1 MAEKTFRLEIISPDR
16 IFYTNDVL
24 MVEYNTVEG
33 EVGVYAEHI
42 PMTQIIAPGRLII
55 TEENGQRTAALLSGF
70 VEITPDKVT
79 ILAEA
84 VEWPQNI
91 DIARAERARDRAQQI
106 LSAEEDEQIL
116 LLAEAALKRALVRLD
131 IAAAAEVDS
140 HGGQGAGHSGQGGDH
155 SDQTGFLHRS
165 STLLFTRKALFDVL
179 IPAGKIQPELQP
191 IQQGRSHMDRGFEH
205 KRHPVPTPSRQGRP
219 FSRPRNTSIIP
230 ALG

>member
-79 ILAEA
+79 VLAEA

-106 LSAEEDEQIL
+106 LSAEEDEQTL

-131 IAAAAEVDS
+131 IAGME
-140 HGGQGAGHSGQGGDH
+140 
-155 SDQTGFLHRS
+155 
-165 STLLFTRKALFDVL
+165 
-179 IPAGKIQPELQP
+179 
-191 IQQGRSHMDRGFEH
+191 
-205 KRHPVPTPSRQGRP
+205 
-219 FSRPRNTSIIP
+219 
-230 ALG
+230 

>member
-55 TEENGQRTAALLSGF
+55 TEENGQMTAALLSGF

-106 LSAEEDEQIL
+106 LSAEEDEQTL

-131 IAAAAEVDS
+131 IAGME
-140 HGGQGAGHSGQGGDH
+140 
-155 SDQTGFLHRS
+155 
-165 STLLFTRKALFDVL
+165 
-179 IPAGKIQPELQP
+179 
-191 IQQGRSHMDRGFEH
+191 
-205 KRHPVPTPSRQGRP
+205 
-219 FSRPRNTSIIP
+219 
-230 ALG
+230 

>member
-79 ILAEA
+79 VLAEA

-106 LSAEEDEQIL
+106 LSAEEDEQTL
-116 LLAEAALKRALVRLD
+116 LL
-131 IAAAAEVDS
+131 
-140 HGGQGAGHSGQGGDH
+140 G
-155 SDQTGFLHRS
+155 
-165 STLLFTRKALFDVL
+165 
-179 IPAGKIQPELQP
+179 IP
-191 IQQGRSHMDRGFEH
+191 DR
-205 KRHPVPTPSRQGRP
+205 
-219 FSRPRNTSIIP
+219 FSAYI
-230 ALG
+230 

>member
-79 ILAEA
+79 VLAEA

-106 LSAEEDEQIL
+106 LSAEEDEQTL
-116 LLAEAALKRALVRLD
+116 LLAEAALKRVLVRLD
-131 IAAAAEVDS
+131 IAGME
-140 HGGQGAGHSGQGGDH
+140 
-155 SDQTGFLHRS
+155 
-165 STLLFTRKALFDVL
+165 
-179 IPAGKIQPELQP
+179 
-191 IQQGRSHMDRGFEH
+191 
-205 KRHPVPTPSRQGRP
+205 
-219 FSRPRNTSIIP
+219 
-230 ALG
+230 

>member
-79 ILAEA
+79 VLAEA

-106 LSAEEDEQIL
+106 LSAEEDEQTL
-116 LLAEAALKRALVRLD
+116 LLAEAAFKRALVRLD
-131 IAAAAEVDS
+131 IAGME
-140 HGGQGAGHSGQGGDH
+140 
-155 SDQTGFLHRS
+155 
-165 STLLFTRKALFDVL
+165 
-179 IPAGKIQPELQP
+179 
-191 IQQGRSHMDRGFEH
+191 
-205 KRHPVPTPSRQGRP
+205 
-219 FSRPRNTSIIP
+219 
-230 ALG
+230 

>member
-33 EVGVYAEHI
+33 EVGIYAEHI

-131 IAAAAEVDS
+131 IAGME
-140 HGGQGAGHSGQGGDH
+140 
-155 SDQTGFLHRS
+155 
-165 STLLFTRKALFDVL
+165 
-179 IPAGKIQPELQP
+179 
-191 IQQGRSHMDRGFEH
+191 
-205 KRHPVPTPSRQGRP
+205 
-219 FSRPRNTSIIP
+219 
-230 ALG
+230 

>member
-1 MAEKTFRLEIISPDR
+1 MPEASRTFWQNRRAGDGMAEKTFRLEIISPDR

-106 LSAEEDEQIL
+106 LSAEEDEQTL

-131 IAAAAEVDS
+131 IAGME
-140 HGGQGAGHSGQGGDH
+140 
-155 SDQTGFLHRS
+155 
-165 STLLFTRKALFDVL
+165 
-179 IPAGKIQPELQP
+179 
-191 IQQGRSHMDRGFEH
+191 
-205 KRHPVPTPSRQGRP
+205 
-219 FSRPRNTSIIP
+219 
-230 ALG
+230 

>member
-1 MAEKTFRLEIISPDR
+1 MAEKSFRLDIISPDR
-16 IFYTNDVL
+16 IFYTNDVT
-24 MVEYNTVEG
+24 MVEYNTVDG

-106 LSAEEDEQIL
+106 LSAEEDEQTL

-131 IAAAAEVDS
+131 IAGME
-140 HGGQGAGHSGQGGDH
+140 
-155 SDQTGFLHRS
+155 
-165 STLLFTRKALFDVL
+165 
-179 IPAGKIQPELQP
+179 
-191 IQQGRSHMDRGFEH
+191 
-205 KRHPVPTPSRQGRP
+205 
-219 FSRPRNTSIIP
+219 
-230 ALG
+230 

>member
-116 LLAEAALKRALVRLD
+116 LLAEAALKGAVVRLD
-131 IAAAAEVDS
+131 IA
-140 HGGQGAGHSGQGGDH
+140 G
-155 SDQTGFLHRS
+155 L
-165 STLLFTRKALFDVL
+165 
-179 IPAGKIQPELQP
+179 
-191 IQQGRSHMDRGFEH
+191 
-205 KRHPVPTPSRQGRP
+205 
-219 FSRPRNTSIIP
+219 
-230 ALG
+230 

>member
-106 LSAEEDEQIL
+106 LSAEEDEQTL
-116 LLAEAALKRALVRLD
+116 LLAEAALKRVLVRLD
-131 IAAAAEVDS
+131 IAGME
-140 HGGQGAGHSGQGGDH
+140 
-155 SDQTGFLHRS
+155 
-165 STLLFTRKALFDVL
+165 
-179 IPAGKIQPELQP
+179 
-191 IQQGRSHMDRGFEH
+191 
-205 KRHPVPTPSRQGRP
+205 
-219 FSRPRNTSIIP
+219 
-230 ALG
+230 